1 LPSSAEGFRRLLR
14 WFRQRKL
21 LQVLAVYVGA
31 SWLILE
37 ATDVFIDK
45 LGLPAWF
52 FPAAIIMLLIGL
64 TVVVATA
71 IVESAVPARV
81 PERSPEEHERR
92 VPTDRAHGPLWSR
105 AAFGFAAAVAVL
117 VVGAVILV
125 TLRGKDDVGPIVE
138 TPANSVAVLPFRTSG
153 ADLELWREGL
163 MDVLSANFDDVGGL
177 HSIDTRTVLSRWR
190 SRIGD
195 AEATA
200 DEAVAVA
207 TDLGARWAI
216 YGQVVELAGQLRID
230 GRLYELDTGD
240 PVSSSSVAGS
250 PDSILALIEALTVD
264 LLRGLGEEEGWLTAT
279 RALATSSL
287 DAVVAYLEGEQ
298 AMRRVQFDEA
308 IEAYQRAVAADS
320 TFALAASHL
329 ALAYGWRYHIGH
341 ESAIVAHE
349 RAVRFG
355 NRLPPRERAL
365 VEVNY
370 LLDQQR
376 KESIERAEELT
387 RRYPDDPEA
396 WTLLGEAYYHRG
408 FEAGFLAGETLAP
421 FERALALDSSFTPA
435 LIHPLEVAGALNDI
449 DRFERYARWY
459 LSHDSTT
466 VHAGA
471 LTLARDL
478 ALGSPDDSAAA
489 LESLPELEFEVLE
502 WAVIFLHGN
511 PRWAPLALRV
521 AHEMA
526 APRHAADDR
535 AWALTWRVHVIEIWR
550 GRRAAALLA
559 LQQAEELSS
568 RFWLPDLL
576 QVHSFLV
583 GLGDSAMAVRSV
595 ERLLTLYPSIH
606 RWPQMRHIV
615 GHYYLQVGDL
625 EGLGR
630 EIELLAMIADSLGA
644 AGDSLN
650 AQVAEAA
657 ATGLEGL
664 LAASRGNHPEA
675 VAALREAE
683 AMLDGPTIMGPI
695 AHSRF
700 ARALSHAAIGEETEA
715 LHALETFDEL
725 PYMDAQAAFARAQI
739 YERRGERQQ
748 AIRAYAR
755 VVELWKDCDPEL
767 RPTWEAAQRALRRLT
782 AEI

>member
-1 LPSSAEGFRRLLR
+1 FDRLKR
-14 WFRQRKL
+14 WFLQRKF
-21 LQVLAVYVGA
+21 LQVLEDNVGA

-71 IVESAVPARV
+71 IVESTVPAGA
-81 PERSPEEHERR
+81 PERLPEEHDRR
-92 VPTDRAHGPLWSR
+92 APTDRAHGPLWSR
-105 AAFGFAAAVAVL
+105 AAFGFGAAVAVL
-117 VVGAVILV
+117 VAGAVTLVILP
-125 TLRGKDDVGPIVE
+125 GKDDVGPIVE
-138 TPANSVAVLPFRTSG
+138 TPSNAVAVLPFRTSG

-177 HSIDTRTVLSRWR
+177 HAIDTRTVLSRWR

-216 YGQVVELAGQLRID
+216 YGQVVELAGQVRID
-230 GRLYELDTGD
+230 GRLYELDAGNLA
-240 PVSSSSVAGS
+240 SSSSVAGS
-250 PDSILALIEALTVD
+250 PDSILVMVETLTLE

-279 RALATSSL
+279 RALVTSSL
-287 DAVVAYLEGEQ
+287 DAVKAYLEGEQ
-298 AMRRVQFDEA
+298 AMRGVQFDEA
-308 IEAYQRAVAADS
+308 IEAYQRALAADS

-329 ALAYGWRYHIGH
+329 GHAYGWRYHIGH
-341 ESAIVAHE
+341 EAAIAAHE
-349 RAVRFG
+349 RAVRFAD
-355 NRLPPRERAL
+355 RLPPRERAL
-365 VEVNY
+365 VEVYY
-370 LLDQQR
+370 LLHQER

-408 FEAGFLAGETLAP
+408 FAAGFLANETLAP

-435 LIHPLEVAGALNDI
+435 LIHPLEVAGDLNDI
-449 DRFERYARWY
+449 DRLERYARWY

-466 VHAGA
+466 VYAGA
-471 LTLARDL
+471 LTLARNL

-489 LESLPELEFEVLE
+489 LESLPELEFDVLE
-502 WAVIFLHGN
+502 WAVIFLRGN
-511 PRWAPLALRV
+511 PRWALLALRV

-535 AWALTWRVHVIEIWR
+535 AWALAWNVHMIEMWR
-550 GRRAAALLA
+550 GHRAAALLA
-559 LQQAEELSS
+559 LQQAEALSP
-568 RFWLPDLL
+568 RYNLPDFL
-576 QVHSFLV
+576 QVHAFVS

-595 ERLLTLYPSIH
+595 ERLLTLYPSLQ
-606 RWPQMRHIV
+606 RWPQMRRLV
-615 GHYYLQVGDL
+615 GHYYLHVGDMG
-625 EGLGR
+625 GLNR
-630 EIELLAMIADSLGA
+630 EIEMLAMLADSLRA
-644 AGDSLN
+644 TGDSLN
-650 AQVAEAA
+650 ADLAA
-657 ATGLEGL
+657 GMATGLRGQ

-683 AMLDGPTIMGPI
+683 AMLDGPLIMGPI
-695 AHSRF
+695 GHSRV
-700 ARALSHAAIGEETEA
+700 ARAFSHAAIGEETEA

-739 YERRGERQQ
+739 YERRGERQR

-767 RPTWEAAQRALRRLT
+767 RPTWEAAQRALERLT
-782 AEI
+782 AET

>member
-1 LPSSAEGFRRLLR
+1 LPSSAEGFSRLLR

-71 IVESAVPARV
+71 IVESTVPARA
-81 PERSPEEHERR
+81 PERLPEERERR

-125 TLRGKDDVGPIVE
+125 TLPGKDDVGPIVE
-138 TPANSVAVLPFRTSG
+138 TPANAVAVLPFRTSG

-177 HSIDTRTVLSRWR
+177 HAIDTRTVLSRWR

-230 GRLYELDTGD
+230 SRLYELDTGD

-287 DAVVAYLEGEQ
+287 DAVQAYLEGEQ

-308 IEAYQRAVAADS
+308 IEAYQRALAADS

-341 ESAIVAHE
+341 EAAIEAHE
-349 RAVRFG
+349 QAVRFAD
-355 NRLPPRERAL
+355 RLPPRERAL

-370 LLDQQR
+370 LLERQR

-396 WTLLGEAYYHRG
+396 WTLLGEAYYHLG
-408 FEAGFLAGETLAP
+408 FAAGFLADETLAP

-435 LIHPLEVAGALNDI
+435 LIHPLEVAGDLNDI
-449 DRFERYARWY
+449 DRLERYTRWY

-466 VHAGA
+466 AYARA
-471 LTLARDL
+471 LALARGL
-478 ALGSPDDSAAA
+478 ALGLPDDSAAA
-489 LESLPELEFEVLE
+489 LESLPELEFEVLD

-511 PRWAPLALRV
+511 PRWAPLALQV

-526 APRHAADDR
+526 APRHATDDR
-535 AWALTWRVHVIEIWR
+535 AWALTWRVHIIETWR

-559 LQQAEELSS
+559 LQQAEELSP
-568 RFWLPDLL
+568 RDWLRDLL
-576 QVHSFLV
+576 QVHSFLF

-606 RWPQMRHIV
+606 HWPQMRHVV

-625 EGLGR
+625 DGLAR
-630 EIELLAMIADSLGA
+630 EIELLAMIAESLRAASDSL
-644 AGDSLN
+644 S

-675 VAALREAE
+675 VTALREAE
-683 AMLDGPTIMGPI
+683 AMLDGPTILGPI

-700 ARALSHAAIGEETEA
+700 GRALSHAAIGEETEA

-725 PYMDAQAAFARAQI
+725 PYVDAQAAFARAQI

-755 VVELWKDCDPEL
+755 VVELWKDCDVEY
-767 RPTWEAAQRALRRLT
+767 RATWEAAERALRRLT
-782 AEI
+782 SET